1 MVSLLLKN
9 AFMRYR
15 GRIGYSEVGGALL
28 LGVNG
33 LCVIGH
39 GSSLVKAVE
48 NAVKLARQFANEKFL
63 ERLGSAI
70 ALI

>member
-1 MVSLLLKN
+1 MS
-9 AFMRYR
+9 YR
-15 GRIGYSEVGGALL
+15 SRIDFSEVGGALL

-48 NAVKLARQFANEKFL
+48 NAVKLARQFENEKFV
-63 ERLGSAI
+63 ERLGSEI
-70 ALI
+70 ALM